1 MKQERKEQQQ
11 KRENNQQVIPRKLRN
26 ELGDIHEFC

>member
-1 MKQERKEQQQ
+1 MKQERKEKQQE
-11 KRENNQQVIPRKLRN
+11 KGNNLQVIPRKQLN